1 MAHASASAS
10 GAFVARRA
18 PFNPGRFARR
28 VLFYAVVVLVCA
40 VVMFPVYWM
49 VLSAIQPA
57 RLSMRYPPP
66 FWPQMINFTP
76 FQQLFRDYPVV
87 TWVTNS
93 TIISLLS
100 TGLCLAL
107 AVFGAYTLSC
117 LRWRGRT
124 TFGMVLFFTQMLPEA
139 LIIIPIFIILRQLQ
153 MLENLPAVAL
163 VNAAFVLP
171 IGIWIL
177 KGVFDAVPREI
188 REAAL
193 VDGCDAMSVLWRIVV
208 PLSVPGLVAVGVV
221 AFFYAW
227 NEFLF
232 TSTMLTTDAVRPA
245 AVGLASLRSMM
256 ETPVERIL
264 AASMLFSAPPV
275 LFYLIMQRYIVS
287 GLTAGAVKG

>member
-1 MAHASASAS
+1 MSQAASSY
-10 GAFVARRA
+10 VPRRP
-18 PFNPGRFARR
+18 PFNTARFARR
-28 VLFYAVVVLVCA
+28 GVFYLLVTLVCA
-40 VVMFPVYWM
+40 IVVFPVYWM
-49 VLSAIQPA
+49 IVSAIQPA

-66 FWPQMINFTP
+66 FFPQAINLTP
-76 FQQLFRDYPVV
+76 FQQLFRDYPVI

-93 TIISLLS
+93 TVISILS
-100 TGLCLAL
+100 TLLVLGLAI
-107 AVFGAYTLSC
+107 FGAYTLSC
-117 LRWRGRT
+117 LRWRGRNL
-124 TFGMVLFFTQMLPEA
+124 FGIVLFFTQMLPEA
-139 LIIIPIFIILRQLQ
+139 LMVIPIFIILRQLR
-153 MLENLPAVAL
+153 MLENLPAVSL
-163 VNAAFVLP
+163 VNAAFILP

-208 PLSVPGLVAVGVV
+208 PLSLPGLVAVGVV

-227 NEFLF
+227 NEYLF
-232 TSTMLTTDAVRPA
+232 TSIMLTTDLVRPA
-245 AVGLASLRSMM
+245 SVGLASLRSMM

-275 LFYLIMQRYIVS
+275 VFYLLMQRYIVS

>member
-1 MAHASASAS
+1 MATR
-10 GAFVARRA
+10 VLARRPVSPA
-18 PFNPGRFARR
+18 RLGRRA
-28 VLFYAVVVLVCA
+28 VFYLLVILVCGVVL
-40 VVMFPVYWM
+40 FPVYWM
-49 VLSAIQPA
+49 ILSAIQPA

-66 FWPQMINFTP
+66 FWPQVVNLTP
-76 FQQLFRDYPVV
+76 FQQLFRDYPVA

-93 TIISLLS
+93 TIISVLTTL
-100 TGLCLAL
+100 LCLGL
-107 AVFGAYTLSC
+107 AIFGAYALAC
-117 LRWRGRT
+117 LRWRGRG
-124 TFGMVLFFTQMLPEA
+124 TFGLVLFFTQMLPEA

-153 MLENLPAVAL
+153 WLENLPAVGL
-163 VNAAFVLP
+163 VNTAFVLP

-188 REAAL
+188 REAAM
-193 VDGCDAMSVLWRIVV
+193 VDGCDELSVLWRIVV
-208 PLSVPGLVAVGVV
+208 PLSLPGLVAVGVV

-275 LFYLIMQRYIVS
+275 LFYLVMQRYIVS

>member
-1 MAHASASAS
+1 MSLVLARRRSR
-10 GAFVARRA
+10 FNWARRA
-18 PFNPGRFARR
+18 QQS
-28 VLFYAVVVLVCA
+28 VFYFLVAIVCA
-40 VVMFPVYWM
+40 TVFFPVYWM
-49 VLSAIQPA
+49 LLSAIQPA
-57 RLSMRYPPP
+57 RFSMRYPPP
-66 FWPQMINFTP
+66 FFPQAINFTP
-76 FQQLFRDYPVV
+76 FEQLFRDYPVI

-93 TIISLLS
+93 TIISILS
-100 TGLCLAL
+100 TVLCLGL
-107 AVFGAYTLSC
+107 AVFGGYALSS
-117 LRWRGRT
+117 LRWRGRNL
-124 TFGMVLFFTQMLPEA
+124 FGLVLFFTQMLPEA
-139 LIIIPIFIILRQLQ
+139 LIIIPIFIILRQLRL
-153 MLENLPAVAL
+153 LENLPAVSL
-163 VNAAFVLP
+163 VNTAFVLP

-193 VDGCDAMSVLWRIVV
+193 VDGCDALSVLWRIVI
-208 PLSVPGLVAVGVV
+208 PLSLPGLVAVGVV

-245 AVGLASLRSMM
+245 SVGLASLRSMM

>member
-1 MAHASASAS
+1 MSL
-10 GAFVARRA
+10 VLARRRSR
-18 PFNPGRFARR
+18 FNWARR
-28 VLFYAVVVLVCA
+28 VQQSMFYVLVAIVCA
-40 VVMFPVYWM
+40 TVFFPVYWM
-49 VLSAIQPA
+49 FLSAIQPA
-57 RLSMRYPPP
+57 RFSMRYPPP
-66 FWPQMINFTP
+66 FFPQAINFTP
-76 FQQLFRDYPVV
+76 FEQLFRDYPVT

-93 TIISLLS
+93 TVISILS
-100 TGLCLAL
+100 TVLCLGL
-107 AVFGAYTLSC
+107 AVFGAYALSS
-117 LRWRGRT
+117 LRWRGRNL
-124 TFGMVLFFTQMLPEA
+124 FGLVLFFTQMLPEA
-139 LIIIPIFIILRQLQ
+139 LIIIPIFIILRQLRL
-153 MLENLPAVAL
+153 LENLPAVSL
-163 VNAAFVLP
+163 VNTAFVLP

-193 VDGCDAMSVLWRIVV
+193 VDGCDALSVLWRIVI
-208 PLSVPGLVAVGVV
+208 PLSLPGLVAVGVV

-245 AVGLASLRSMM
+245 SVGLASLRSMM

>member
-1 MAHASASAS
+1 MATATSP
-10 GAFVARRA
+10 FVAGRRPFNSRRFGRRA
-18 PFNPGRFARR
+18 
-28 VLFYAVVVLVCA
+28 VFYALIVLVCA

-66 FWPQMINFTP
+66 FFPQQINLTP
-76 FQQLFRDYPVV
+76 FQQLFRDYPVI

-100 TGLCLAL
+100 TVLCLAL
-107 AVFGAYTLSC
+107 GIFGAYTLSC

-124 TFGMVLFFTQMLPEA
+124 AFGILLFFTQMLPEA

-153 MLENLPAVAL
+153 LLENLPAVSL
-163 VNAAFVLP
+163 VNTAFVLP

-193 VDGCDAMSVLWRIVV
+193 VDGCDSLSVLWRIVV
-208 PLSVPGLVAVGVV
+208 PLSLPGLVAVGVV

-227 NEFLF
+227 NEYLF

-275 LFYLIMQRYIVS
+275 VFYLVMQRYIVS

>member
-1 MAHASASAS
+1 MAAATT
-10 GAFVARRA
+10 AFVTPRRRFRPGRAARRI
-18 PFNPGRFARR
+18 
-28 VLFYAVVVLVCA
+28 LFYALVVLVCA
-40 VVMFPVYWM
+40 VVMFPVYWTI
-49 VLSAIQPA
+49 VSAIQPA
-57 RLSMRYPPP
+57 RFSMHYPPP
-66 FWPQMINFTP
+66 FFPQAINFTP
-76 FQQLFRDYPVV
+76 FQQLFRDYPVL

-93 TIISLLS
+93 TLISLLS
-100 TGLCLAL
+100 TVLCVGFG
-107 AVFGAYTLSC
+107 VFGAYALSG
-117 LRWRGRT
+117 LRWRGRN
-124 TFGMVLFFTQMLPEA
+124 TFGLILFLTQMLPEA

-153 MLENLPAVAL
+153 MLENLPAVSL
-163 VNAAFVLP
+163 VHTAFVLP
-171 IGIWIL
+171 ISIWIL

-193 VDGCDAMSVLWRIVV
+193 VDGCDELSVLWRIVV

-245 AVGLASLRSMM
+245 AVGLASLRTQM

-264 AASMLFSAPPV
+264 AAALLFSGPPV
-275 LFYLIMQRYIVS
+275 VFYLVMQRYIVS

>member
-1 MAHASASAS
+1 MARAL
-10 GAFVARRA
+10 ARTYR
-18 PFNPGRFARR
+18 FNTTRTLNR
-28 VLFYAVVVLVCA
+28 VLFYVLVVAVCVVVL
-40 VVMFPVYWM
+40 FPVSWM
-49 VLSAIQPA
+49 ILSAIQPA

-66 FWPQMINFTP
+66 FFPQAINVTP
-76 FQQLFRDYPVV
+76 FQQLFRDYPVI

-93 TIISLLS
+93 TVISLLS
-100 TGLCLAL
+100 TLLCLAL
-107 AVFGAYTLSC
+107 AVFGAYTLAC
-117 LRWRGRT
+117 LRWRGRGL
-124 TFGMVLFFTQMLPEA
+124 FGLALFFTQMLPEA

-153 MLENLPAVAL
+153 LLENLPAVSL
-163 VNAAFVLP
+163 VNTAFVLP

-177 KGVFDAVPREI
+177 KGVFDAVPSEI
-188 REAAL
+188 REAAQ
-193 VDGCDAMSVLWRIVV
+193 VDGCSELSVLWRIVV
-208 PLSVPGLVAVGVV
+208 PLSLPGLVAVGVV

-275 LFYLIMQRYIVS
+275 LFYIVMQRYIVS

>member
-1 MAHASASAS
+1 MSLA
-10 GAFVARRA
+10 VLARRR
-18 PFNPGRFARR
+18 PFNTIRLARR
-28 VLFYAVVVLVCA
+28 GLFYVLVALVCA
-40 VVMFPVYWM
+40 VVFFPVYWM
-49 VLSAIQPA
+49 ILSAIQPA

-66 FWPQMINFTP
+66 LFPQAISLTP

-93 TIISLLS
+93 TLISILS
-100 TGLCLAL
+100 TLLCLGL
-107 AVFGAYTLSC
+107 AIFGAYTLSC
-117 LRWRGRT
+117 LRWRGRNM
-124 TFGMVLFFTQMLPEA
+124 FGLALFFTQMLPEA
-139 LIIIPIFIILRQLQ
+139 LIIIPIFIILRQLRL
-153 MLENLPAVAL
+153 LENLPAVAL
-163 VNAAFVLP
+163 VNTAFVLP

-188 REAAL
+188 REAAQ
-193 VDGCDAMSVLWRIVV
+193 VDGCDALGVLWRIVV
-208 PLSVPGLVAVGVV
+208 PLSLPGLVAVGVV

-245 AVGLASLRSMM
+245 AVGLATLRSQM

-275 LFYLIMQRYIVS
+275 LFYLVMQRYIVS